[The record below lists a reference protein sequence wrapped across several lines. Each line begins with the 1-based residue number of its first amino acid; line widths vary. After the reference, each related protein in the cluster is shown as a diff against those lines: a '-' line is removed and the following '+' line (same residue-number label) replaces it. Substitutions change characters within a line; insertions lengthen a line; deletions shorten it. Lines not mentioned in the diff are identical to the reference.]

1 MTEYKRDI
9 VGLQRYVYVMMLAFF
24 LFCSFRYY
32 LVDSHR
38 KQQLL
43 LWELS
48 LLWTYNHAFLSRM

>member
-32 LVDSHR
+32 LVDSHG

-48 LLWTYNHAFLSRM
+48 LLWTYNHAFFI